1 MSVAIGSLSL
11 TSRILQSSRNL
22 RHKQG
27 DCWVRKDI
35 QSAIQTTFNHAIL
48 LCVKWYFKTFIQ
60 HQIQLAEDI
69 QAQITL
75 DIGKD
80 EVRPITGRERPEGK

>member
-1 MSVAIGSLSL
+1 
-11 TSRILQSSRNL
+11 
-22 RHKQG
+22 
-27 DCWVRKDI
+27 VRKYV

-48 LCVKWYFKTFIQ
+48 LCVKWYFNIFIQ
-60 HQIQLAEDI
+60 HQIKLAENI

-80 EVRPITGRERPEGK
+80 EVRPITGRERPEGE